1 MGELDVLS
9 GALGTPPARD
19 GLVLVPLSEDHREAL
34 RAVCAEDET
43 IWHIYPVDF
52 GPDGFNASFDAL
64 LIRPDRTVFAIL
76 DQGALVGMSGYIYTM
91 IANQTVE
98 IGNSYLRPS
107 ARGTGLNTRLKRL
120 MIDHAF
126 ARGIRRIELRAD
138 ERNARSNA
146 AIAKIG
152 GVLDGILRE
161 ERVTWTGFVRNT
173 CVYSILAREWPHP
186 STAG

>member
-1 MGELDVLS
+1 VGELDVLS
-9 GALGTPPARD
+9 VTLGTPPARD
-19 GLVLVPLSEDHREAL
+19 GLVLVPLSEDHREGL
-34 RAVCAEDET
+34 RAICAEDRD
-43 IWHIYPVDF
+43 IWMIYPVNF
-52 GPDGFNASFDAL
+52 GADGFDASFDTL
-64 LIRPDRTVFAIL
+64 LARSDRTVFAIH
-76 DQGALVGMSGYIYTM
+76 DAGVLVGMSGYITTM

-126 ARGIRRIELRAD
+126 SNGIRRIELRAD

-173 CVYSILAREWPHP
+173 CVYSLLAREWPP
-186 STAG
+186 LSTAG